1 MQGHYGY
8 LGIPAIQ
15 RRFPK
20 AKYPLQ
26 FRGAAGDIYVI
37 LKVCQQGR
45 HKFHFEVNQALF
57 SVTP

>member
-15 RRFPK
+15 RHSPK
-20 AKYPLQ
+20 VKHLLQ
-26 FRGAAGDIYVI
+26 FCGAAGDIYVI
-37 LKVCQQGR
+37 PKACQQGR
-45 HKFHFEVNQALF
+45 HKFLFEVNQALF